1 MREKLPSI
9 VESCLRKVCGVALI
23 ALLMGCGPS
32 SAQNKEMQR
41 PPQRPTA
48 AQLREAPHSGYTTPA
63 GTRQECLGR
72 LVFDAPRDM
81 QWGLNAPGLHSGD
94 RYRFTENMH
103 GGHDDLWVGNVQVL
117 VMAPAKRV
125 HIENMRDEVQADK
138 NIGIRQYQTSIET
151 DKRLVAED
159 LRRLNESNSPLT
171 ADDRL
176 ALEQDLAH
184 WKAEIT
190 DIETRIANIK
200 KDWHPL
206 DLGMPDTLG
215 YAGGPNL
222 YAFVLRDGRAY
233 KFISASGAG
242 EPPFEERQ
250 RAFLDMLK
258 RFKFRKMYEVPKERG
273 ICVPYG
279 FIPDD
284 GGLGF
289 RIEVSLRY
297 ADRPGVIYTV
307 GTGVVGERGIDDS
320 EPSGLKA
327 IARAGGAG
335 LSGALTGGRD
345 VKRIGPRGARIGA
358 LPAEQG
364 GISMNV
370 ADAGKPPVNGYSV
383 YTGYGGWGHSRVL
396 PYITVDMRSFTKEQE
411 PTLTANPPP
420 VEESLARLDEL
431 LKSIRLRP
439 TEPAMPEL
447 VEAQPEPPK
456 R

>member
-1 MREKLPSI
+1 MRKRFCWFA
-9 VESCLRKVCGVALI
+9 ESFARRANHAV
-23 ALLMGCGPS
+23 LLLLLAGCGPS
-32 SAQNKEMQR
+32 GAQDKETARQ
-41 PPQRPTA
+41 PPRPTA
-48 AQLREAPHSGYTTPA
+48 AQLREAAHPGYITPA
-63 GTRQECLGR
+63 GSRQECLGR

-81 QWGLNAPGLHSGD
+81 QWGVNAPGLHSGD
-94 RYRFTENMH
+94 RYRFTESMH
-103 GGHDDLWVGNVQVL
+103 GGHDDLWVSNVQIL
-117 VMAPAKRV
+117 VMVPAKQTD
-125 HIENMRDEVQADK
+125 IERMLRATAAEGR
-138 NIGIRQYQTSIET
+138 IGIREYETMIET

-159 LRRLNESNSPLT
+159 QRRLNDSTSQLT
-171 ADDRL
+171 ADDKL
-176 ALEQDLAH
+176 VLQKDMEH
-184 WKAEIT
+184 WKQQ
-190 DIETRIANIK
+190 IADNESNIAGMK
-200 KDWHPL
+200 TDWHPL
-206 DLGMPDTLG
+206 DLGMPDALG
-215 YAGGPNL
+215 YAAGPNL

-284 GGLGF
+284 GSLGF

-307 GTGVVGERGIDDS
+307 GTGVVGEGGIDDS

-335 LSGALTGGRD
+335 LSGALVGARE

-411 PTLTANPPP
+411 PTLKTNPPP

-439 TEPAMPEL
+439 TDLPMPEL
-447 VEAQPEPPK
+447 ADIGK
-456 R
+456 

>member
-1 MREKLPSI
+1 MRKLFRRYA
-9 VESCLRKVCGVALI
+9 ESFARGASNAVLFAPLVA
-23 ALLMGCGPS
+23 CGPS
-32 SAQNKEMQR
+32 GAQDKEMPR
-41 PPQRPTA
+41 PPQRPTP
-48 AQLREAPHSGYTTPA
+48 AQLREATHPGYTSPT

-81 QWGLNAPGLHSGD
+81 QWGVNAPGLHSGD
-94 RYRFTENMH
+94 RYRFTESMH
-103 GGHDDLWVGNVQVL
+103 GGHDDLWVSNVQVV
-117 VMAPAKRV
+117 VMAPAKRTD
-125 HIENMRDEVQADK
+125 IERMLRATAAEGR
-138 NIGIRQYQTSIET
+138 IGIREYETLIET

-159 LRRLNESNSPLT
+159 QRRLNDSTSQLT

-176 ALEQDLAH
+176 ALQKDMEH
-184 WKAEIT
+184 WKQK
-190 DIETRIANIK
+190 IADNESNVAGMK
-200 KDWHPL
+200 TDWHPL
-206 DLGMPDTLG
+206 DLDMPDALG
-215 YAGGPNL
+215 YAAGPDL

-233 KFISASGAG
+233 KFVSASGTG

-250 RAFLDMLK
+250 RAFLDMLR
-258 RFKFRKMYEVPKERG
+258 RFKFRKMHEVPKERG

-345 VKRIGPRGARIGA
+345 VKRIGPRGAHIGA

-364 GISMNV
+364 GIFMNV

-411 PTLTANPPP
+411 PTLKTNPPP

-439 TEPAMPEL
+439 TDLPMPEL
-447 VEAQPEPPK
+447 ADVSK
-456 R
+456 

>member
-1 MREKLPSI
+1 
-9 VESCLRKVCGVALI
+9 
-23 ALLMGCGPS
+23 
-32 SAQNKEMQR
+32 
-41 PPQRPTA
+41 
-48 AQLREAPHSGYTTPA
+48 
-63 GTRQECLGR
+63 
-72 LVFDAPRDM
+72 M
-81 QWGLNAPGLHSGD
+81 QWGVNAPGLHSGD
-94 RYRFTENMH
+94 RYRFTESMH

-125 HIENMRDEVQADK
+125 HIENMRGEVEADK
-138 NIGIRQYQTSIET
+138 NIGIREYQTSIET
-151 DKRLVAED
+151 KKGILDD
-159 LRRLNESNSPLT
+159 DQRRLSDSNSQLT
-171 ADDRL
+171 ADERV
-176 ALEQDLAH
+176 ALQKDMER
-184 WKAEIT
+184 WKQQIAET
-190 DIETRIANIK
+190 ETRIANIT
-200 KDWHPL
+200 KDWHRF
-206 DLGMPDTLG
+206 DLGIPEALG
-215 YAGGPNL
+215 YAAGPNL

-233 KFISASGAG
+233 KFVSASGAG

-297 ADRPGVIYTV
+297 ADRPGVVYTV
-307 GTGVVGERGIDDS
+307 GTGVVGERGVDGS

-335 LSGALTGGRD
+335 LSGALAGGRD
-345 VKRIGPRGARIGA
+345 VKRIGPRIARIGA

-411 PTLTANPPP
+411 PTLKTNPPP

-439 TEPAMPEL
+439 TDLPMPEL
-447 VEAQPEPPK
+447 ADVGK
-456 R
+456 